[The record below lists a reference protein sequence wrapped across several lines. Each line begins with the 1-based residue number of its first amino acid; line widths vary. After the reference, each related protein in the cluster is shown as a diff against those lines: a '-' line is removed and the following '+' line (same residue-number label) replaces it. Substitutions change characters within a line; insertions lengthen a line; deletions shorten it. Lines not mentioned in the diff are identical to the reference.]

1 MIKGERHTLNIL
13 KPKIP
18 LHKIKLGREGEEE
31 GLMSHYLKKLLNKI
45 LAVKIGRG
53 KELNI
58 YLGIAVYN
66 VFRESQMLYFT
77 EECQLIN
84 TDGITG
90 LIKNLHSQRLL
101 KLLICFQQMN
111 ELTVDQWVLKE

>member
-1 MIKGERHTLNIL
+1 
-13 KPKIP
+13 
-18 LHKIKLGREGEEE
+18 
-31 GLMSHYLKKLLNKI
+31 
-45 LAVKIGRG
+45 
-53 KELNI
+53 
-58 YLGIAVYN
+58 
-66 VFRESQMLYFT
+66 MLYFT

-84 TDGITG
+84 IDRITG

>member
-1 MIKGERHTLNIL
+1 MNCGE
-13 KPKIP
+13 
-18 LHKIKLGREGEEE
+18 
-31 GLMSHYLKKLLNKI
+31 
-45 LAVKIGRG
+45 VKH
-53 KELNI
+53 
-58 YLGIAVYN
+58 
-66 VFRESQMLYFT
+66 FT